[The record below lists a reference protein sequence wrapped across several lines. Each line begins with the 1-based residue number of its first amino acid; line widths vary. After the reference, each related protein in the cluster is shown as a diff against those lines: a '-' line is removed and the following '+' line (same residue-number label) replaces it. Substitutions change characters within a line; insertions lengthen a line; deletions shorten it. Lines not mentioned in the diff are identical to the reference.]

1 MLRDNS
7 LAVLCLCF
15 IRALCCEDG
24 IRADLCLRLAVH
36 DGVGGRNIG
45 TARGCPT
52 LLDQFVQIERTSGFL
67 QCRFLGKDILR
78 FCRDGKPAVCRNL
91 AVHRGMRRGL
101 DDLTEELR
109 GCIRGRVAKS
119 LVLICRMLGIRR
131 QGDVVITRDCRSLA
145 DGQFRLDLVFAAAAE
160 IRMLCNVARCA
171 VELICRCLE
180 HNVALCARRRGQR
193 SKPRTHA
200 ADIDERGKIQI
211 CLALKYRRIPCSAD
225 LNLGGAQVNAAL
237 RVQRTVD
244 DNGAVC
250 VQRDFPRLKCRNIRR
265 GNHCPPAGQML
276 VEPLHTRGE
285 RRNAARVD
293 DARPADRHAALGQE
307 EYIAADRIC
316 ILQDVD
322 RAAYVDAIIHK
333 VDELVRRGRA
343 IIEAQICNIVLIE
356 GKVGKGVGRYI
367 PLDLIR
373 HNRPDIAARRDRP
386 RIRCVRLLNIRLSVR
401 MCGCHPTGHA
411 ARHCDDRHTQA
422 QRLFLCEFPI
432 AAHDSASFRP

>member
-1 MLRDNS
+1 MD
-7 LAVLCLCF
+7 
-15 IRALCCEDG
+15 
-24 IRADLCLRLAVH
+24 
-36 DGVGGRNIG
+36 
-45 TARGCPT
+45 
-52 LLDQFVQIERTSGFL
+52 
-67 QCRFLGKDILR
+67 
-78 FCRDGKPAVCRNL
+78 
-91 AVHRGMRRGL
+91 
-101 DDLTEELR
+101 
-109 GCIRGRVAKS
+109 
-119 LVLICRMLGIRR
+119 
-131 QGDVVITRDCRSLA
+131 
-145 DGQFRLDLVFAAAAE
+145 
-160 IRMLCNVARCA
+160 
-171 VELICRCLE
+171 
-180 HNVALCARRRGQR
+180 
-193 SKPRTHA
+193 
-200 ADIDERGKIQI
+200 
-211 CLALKYRRIPCSAD
+211 
-225 LNLGGAQVNAAL
+225 AAL
-237 RVQRTVD
+237 RVQRTVND
-244 DNGAVC
+244 DGAVC

-307 EYIAADRIC
+307 EYIAADRIR

-322 RAAYVDAIIHK
+322 RAAYVDTVADK

-401 MCGCHPTGHA
+401 MCGRHPTGHA
-411 ARHCDDRHTQA
+411 ARHCDDRHAQA

-432 AAHDSASFRP
+432 AAHDSSSFRP